1 MNLSTKQSARW
12 VLRVTDPSSASAFA
26 AEEFARLMKKTDPQ
40 SEVLRAAGN
49 VPEDE
54 CLRIGVHPGCAGQ
67 SGEDGIC
74 IRVSECAGVIEGE
87 NPVSVLIALYRF
99 FTECG
104 CGFLRPGRDGE
115 YIPQKD
121 SAAFSVDVCEEA
133 SYRHR
138 GICIEGSVSYEN
150 VADII
155 DWMPKVGMN
164 TYFTQFFTPYTFF
177 DRWYRHE
184 SNPYL
189 TPAPLSRETVDCFMA
204 DYSAELKKRGML
216 HHGVGHGWTAEVLG
230 LPGTGWREEAD
241 DSIPAGNEMFAA
253 EVGGKRRLWN
263 RVALNTNLCY
273 SNPEVKR
280 RIVEKVLGYASSHP
294 EMDYIHFWLADDA
307 NNHCEC
313 EACRKARP
321 ADFYVDILNAMDEA
335 LTAAGLP
342 TKIVFLVYNELWW
355 APETAKIQNPD
366 RFTLMFAPIARTYSQ
381 AMNKDAKGCLAP
393 YVRNKITAPRSTGDA
408 LESLRGWQE
417 MFRGDSFVFDYH
429 YMWDH
434 CKDPGY
440 YRMAQILT
448 EDAENLHGIG
458 LNGYISCQTQRSF
471 LPTGLGM
478 YLLGGTLWRGKT
490 DFESEA
496 VKYFAMTFGEDAE
509 ACRQYL
515 ARLSELFDPP
525 TLRGEKKIT
534 DHPERYAQIRE
545 HVEAFARVLEKHRE
559 EEDPCRAR
567 SWEILR
573 YHAKICV
580 ALAEILALMAEEKRG
595 EAKAKWRALR
605 DMMRRNESRYQNVFD
620 MPLFVAVWEYQIA
633 QDLWGEVWY
642 GE

>member
-1 MNLSTKQSARW
+1 MLWKIAKIGKNEVVSFAAAELKKYMSQI
-12 VLRVTDPSSASAFA
+12 DPSKEYITLMYKKYDPSITDVIWLGQDEAFPLPKVQDA
-26 AEEFARLMKKTDPQ
+26 DKDDAV
-40 SEVLRAAGN
+40 SIEVHGRAGY
-49 VPEDE
+49 
-54 CLRIGVHPGCAGQ
+54 ITGT
-67 SGEDGIC
+67 
-74 IRVSECAGVIEGE
+74 
-87 NPVSVLIALYRF
+87 NPRSVLIAAYRF
-99 FTECG
+99 LRELG
-104 CGFLRPGRDGE
+104 CAFVRPGVDGE
-115 YIPQKD
+115 VIPSYD
-121 SAAFSVDVCEEA
+121 LFEADISVFEAA

-138 GICIEGSVSYEN
+138 AICIEGAVNEDHVIDN
-150 VADII
+150 I

-164 TYFTQFFTPYTFF
+164 GYFNQFRVPYEFY
-177 DRWYRHE
+177 DRWYSHKGNPLYE
-184 SNPYL
+184 SE
-189 TPAPLSRETVDCFMA
+189 AFSMKD
-204 DYSAELKKRGML
+204 AEGIMNESIYEMKKRGL
-216 HHGVGHGWTAEVLG
+216 LYHAAGHGWTCDPFGIEGA
-230 LPGTGWREEAD
+230 GWD
-241 DSIPAGNEMFAA
+241 
-253 EVGGKRRLWN
+253 VGEINVPENVRQYLALVNGERKFWGG
-263 RVALNTNLCY
+263 VPLNTNLCY
-273 SNPEVKR
+273 SNPYVIETMSNAIADYCVDVPEV
-280 RIVEKVLGYASSHP
+280 
-294 EMDYIHFWLADDA
+294 DYLHVWLADGH

-313 EACRKARP
+313 ENCKDRRP
-321 ADFYVDILNAMDEA
+321 ADFYVDLLNRIDEVM
-335 LTAAGLP
+335 TERGID
-342 TKIVFLVYNELWW
+342 TKIVFLIYVDLLWEPQ
-355 APETAKIQNPD
+355 AQRIVHPE

-605 DMMRRNESRYQNVFD
+605 DMMRRNESRYQNVFY